1 MIGQHYVVTGGTSG
15 LGKALV
21 LKLLAKKV
29 HVTLL
34 VRDTNKAHQL
44 YKNQYPELIKI
55 VSCDLT
61 CQEDIQHLANTFA
74 SLPNIDGFIYSA
86 GMGYFKAIDQH
97 NDKEMI
103 NTYQLNLIAFNL
115 LLSVLR
121 PFINDDGH
129 IVGITSQ
136 AAFVTQ
142 AYAAHYG
149 ASKAAIYALLNA
161 LRLEEPTLHIMTVNT
176 GPIATP
182 FHQKADPSNTYAKK
196 VEKLM
201 INADELADKIIKG
214 ILNRQLEIN
223 APRWM
228 HYMLKMYQLAPRFAE
243 KNFKRLFSNKVDKGE

>member
-15 LGKALV
+15 LGKAIV

-34 VRDTNKAHQL
+34 VRDTDKAHQL
-44 YKNQYPELIKI
+44 YKTQYKGLINI
-55 VSCDLT
+55 VYCDLT
-61 CQEDIQHLANTFA
+61 LNDDIYHLSHIFET
-74 SLPNIDGFIYSA
+74 LPKIDGLIYSA
-86 GMGYFKAIDQH
+86 GMGYFKAIKQH
-97 NDKEMI
+97 DDVEMI
-103 NTYQLNLIAFNL
+103 NTYQLNILAFNL
-115 LLSVLR
+115 LISVLR
-121 PFINDDGH
+121 PYMSNYGH

-182 FHQKADPSNTYAKK
+182 FHQKADPTNTYATK

-201 INADELADKIIKG
+201 IDADELAEKIIKG

-223 APRWM
+223 EPRWM
-228 HYMLKMYQLAPRFAE
+228 RNMLKIYQLAPRLAE
-243 KNFKRLFSNKVDKGE
+243 KYFESLFINKVDKGD